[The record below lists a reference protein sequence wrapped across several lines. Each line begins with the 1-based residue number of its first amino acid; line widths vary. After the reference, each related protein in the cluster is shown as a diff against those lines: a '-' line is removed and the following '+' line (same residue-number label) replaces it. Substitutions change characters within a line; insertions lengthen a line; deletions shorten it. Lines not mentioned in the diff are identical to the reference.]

1 MERLSRKQECIGI
14 LEVLCG
20 LLSKERAE
28 YYDESAI
35 IYRDHPYFN
44 SKSRYPLH
52 FYVKS
57 FKDIC
62 WKIAL
67 KKIESCCPALELED
81 LDISKIR
88 PRNYFLRQDPLKR
101 FYLYKEEKIKP
112 LYKNKKPPKIEKDR
126 YENIRRVRGI
136 PIIIEST
143 LGGAYNMDFKRCTLN
158 KFLRQHSYSLIITPK
173 GHANGKNFDF
183 SSDKDII
190 LRWNISREEF
200 EDNVKSTLKK
210 YGLEFT
216 ESIEMQINIG
226 SK

>member
-1 MERLSRKQECIGI
+1 MERLSRKQPGIGI
-14 LEVLCG
+14 LEALCK

-52 FYVKS
+52 FYVEN

-67 KKIESCCPALELED
+67 KKIESCYPALELED

-88 PRNYFLRQDPLKR
+88 PGNYFLRQDPLKR
-101 FYLYKEEKIKP
+101 FYLYKERKIKHSD
-112 LYKNKKPPKIEKDR
+112 KDEKPPKMEKDR
-126 YENIRRVRGI
+126 YENIRIVRGI

-143 LGGAYNMDFKRCTLN
+143 LGGAYNIDFKKGALN

-173 GHANGKNFDF
+173 GYANGKNFDF
-183 SSDKDII
+183 SSDEDII
-190 LRWNISREEF
+190 LRWDISREEF

-216 ESIEMQINIG
+216 ESIKI
-226 SK
+226 